1 MTKSISTYL
10 FSLGFVLLLPLMCM
24 QKKATT
30 PSEGTHESSTS
41 NTTPVVE
48 QPSTNAPI
56 ETPKNEPPVTK
67 QTNDALATGNLP
79 KNWPWRGVSFQSI
92 NSDTN
97 DISYLAGIGVNFVR
111 IEVKPSIR
119 AKKTNTPPVKSFYDE
134 LAWAERILNACKKNG
149 MTAIIAFNFLVLDPN
164 SEVNDKSAEFWT
176 KKSFQDST
184 FRMVEIIAN
193 KFKNRG
199 DELTGYEVIG
209 EPAVKSPGGA
219 RVPPGIEAFY
229 QNALNSIRKYDK
241 ERWFLLSP
249 GPWGTPANYKGFKPY
264 NIKDKHLMYGAH
276 MYLPDEFTHQG
287 VRKRDKNVTYPGK
300 IKGDNWNIDLIEN
313 RLNLIKK
320 FETEYGYPIY
330 IGEYQAARWSP
341 GADLWVKDVCK
352 TLEKLNFSWS
362 LFAYKAG
369 TECWDPYYEVADRSI
384 PAEKWTIKNV
394 GPTTPLW
401 QYMISIY
408 SKNLKTK
415 KE

>member
-1 MTKSISTYL
+1 MTKSISTYM
-10 FSLGFVLLLPLMCM
+10 FSVGFVLLLPLMCM

-30 PSEGTHESSTS
+30 PSEGAHESSTS
-41 NTTPVVE
+41 NTAPVVG

-67 QTNDALATGNLP
+67 QTNDALAAGNLP

-164 SEVNDKSAEFWT
+164 SEVNDKSAEFWA
-176 KKSFQDST
+176 KKSYQDST

-209 EPAVKSPGGA
+209 EPAVKSPSGA

-249 GPWGTPANYKGFKPY
+249 GPWGKPSNYKGFKPY
-264 NIKDKHLMYGAH
+264 KIKDKHLMYGAH

-287 VRKRDKNVTYPGK
+287 VRKREKNVTYPGK
-300 IKGDNWNIDLIEN
+300 IKGENWNIDVIEN
-313 RLNLIKK
+313 RLSLIKK

-369 TECWDPYYEVADRSI
+369 TECWDPFYEVEDKSL
-384 PAEKWTIKNV
+384 PVEKWTIKNV
-394 GPTTPLW
+394 GPSTPLW
-401 QYMISIY
+401 QHMISIY
-408 SKNLKTK
+408 SKNK
-415 KE
+415 KNQ

>member
-1 MTKSISTYL
+1 MNKSKSLTL
-10 FSLGFVLLLPLMCM
+10 FSLAFVLLIPLMCIRKNTPASTGKSNEETT
-24 QKKATT
+24 QTNT
-30 PSEGTHESSTS
+30 PSE
-41 NTTPVVE
+41 NPKND
-48 QPSTNAPI
+48 TNAPI
-56 ETPKNEPPVTK
+56 SVSNE
-67 QTNDALATGNLP
+67 NSISELP
-79 KNWPWRGVSFQSI
+79 KNWPWRGISFQSHH
-92 NSDTN
+92 SDTI
-97 DISYLAGIGVNFVR
+97 DINYLASIGVNFVR
-111 IEVKPSIR
+111 IEMKAPIR
-119 AKKTNTPPVKSFYDE
+119 SRKLKTSPVQSFYDE
-134 LAWAERILNACKKNG
+134 LDWVERILNACKKHG
-149 MTAIIAFNFLVLDPN
+149 LTSIVAFNFVVLDPK
-164 SEVNDKSAEFWT
+164 SEVDDKSAEFWA
-176 KKSFQDST
+176 KKSYQDST
-184 FRMVEIIAN
+184 LRMIDIIAN

-199 DELTGYEVIG
+199 DELSGYEVIG
-209 EPAVKSPGGA
+209 EPAIKAKGGA
-219 RVPPGIEAFY
+219 KIPPGIEAFY
-229 QNALNSIRKYDK
+229 QNAINTIRKYDK
-241 ERWFLLSP
+241 ERWFLLTP
-249 GPWGTPANYKGFKPY
+249 GPWGKPTNYKGFKPY
-264 NIKDKHLMYGAH
+264 NIKDKHLIYGAH

-287 VRKRDKNVTYPGK
+287 VRERDRNVTYPGK

-369 TECWDPYYEVADRSI
+369 TECWDPYYEVEDKSL
-384 PAEKWTIKNV
+384 PVEKWTIKNV